1 MRDIVSR
8 GKCPDDVSDLF
19 LNGDPAGRV
28 GINLTDQ
35 HREYLLSKGP
45 QNSMLDSYPVN
56 PSIPALKQN
65 CFTKSWY
72 NINPFI
78 EYSRNLDKIFCVAC
92 FLFGSKIGCSENMWQ
107 NEGLNRW
114 DKMKGR
120 GTKKKIKIHFTSSAH
135 KQSIQKYHSFPNK
148 SLNVNVKINE
158 QQKKEV
164 ALEEEERLCNRKI
177 IHVLLDCCRYLCRQC
192 LAFRRSKDE
201 FKGNF
206 NQLVHLLARWVP
218 IIEYWF
224 RSAT

>member
-78 EYSRNLDKIFCVAC
+78 EYSRNLDKILFCV
-92 FLFGSKIGCSENMWQ
+92 LETGCSKDMWQ

-114 DKMKGR
+114 GKMKGGGR
-120 GTKKKIKIHFTSSAH
+120 
-135 KQSIQKYHSFPNK
+135 
-148 SLNVNVKINE
+148 
-158 QQKKEV
+158 
-164 ALEEEERLCNRKI
+164 
-177 IHVLLDCCRYLCRQC
+177 
-192 LAFRRSKDE
+192 
-201 FKGNF
+201 
-206 NQLVHLLARWVP
+206 
-218 IIEYWF
+218 
-224 RSAT
+224 

>member
-1 MRDIVSR
+1 MRDIVPK

-120 GTKKKIKIHFTSSAH
+120 GTKKKDKNTFYEQRSQAKYSKVSFVSEQIIKC
-135 KQSIQKYHSFPNK
+135 KCEN
-148 SLNVNVKINE
+148 
-158 QQKKEV
+158 
-164 ALEEEERLCNRKI
+164 
-177 IHVLLDCCRYLCRQC
+177 
-192 LAFRRSKDE
+192 
-201 FKGNF
+201 
-206 NQLVHLLARWVP
+206 
-218 IIEYWF
+218 
-224 RSAT
+224 